1 MPKFSSLL
9 NGATNSMHFA
19 GLLEA
24 GNELFYVN
32 HLEECLAH
40 GKSHISV
47 SYKNNNYYFSVCCLQ
62 DSNPASLPALTPT
75 PPYIHFSLLGPWPPS
90 LPLLGQSHL
99 SPGLPWHGQPE
110 HWSGLT
116 HCGLLAR
123 GTCRL
128 AS

>member
-1 MPKFSSLL
+1 
-9 NGATNSMHFA
+9 MHFA

-47 SYKNNNYYFSVCCLQ
+47 SYKNNNYYFSVCCLH

-75 PPYIHFSLLGPWPPS
+75 PHTSTFPCWVLGLHLYPYWASLTS
-90 LPLLGQSHL
+90 LQD
-99 SPGLPWHGQPE
+99 SPGMGSLSTGQ
-110 HWSGLT
+110 G
-116 HCGLLAR
+116 
-123 GTCRL
+123 
-128 AS
+128 